1 MRHPS
6 RVTGG
11 LILAAAIVVAAS
23 CGGGGGGSPAGPS
36 GGGGSGAPSTP
47 TNIRINS
54 QRILFTSNEI
64 SLAWDGNASSYRLSA
79 GTAPGGSESLSL
91 EVTGNSSTWTA
102 PRTEARYLF
111 RGPAIQ
117 RAPTRSDSP
126 TTTARSSA
134 ARSPRRRR

>member
-6 RVTGG
+6 RATRGS
-11 LILAAAIVVAAS
+11 ILAVAIVVAAS
-23 CGGGGGGSPAGPS
+23 CGGGGGSPAGPS

-79 GTAPGGSESLSL
+79 GTAPGGSESLSH
-91 EVTGNSSTWTA
+91 EVTGNSYNRTA
-102 PRTEARYLF
+102 PRTEAV
-111 RGPAIQ
+111 
-117 RAPTRSDSP
+117 
-126 TTTARSSA
+126 
-134 ARSPRRRR
+134 